1 VVGPEIPR
9 QNFLNSLGTAG
20 WLRWV

>member
-1 VVGPEIPR
+1 MVRPKIPGK
-9 QNFLNSLGTAG
+9 NFLNSLGTAG

>member
-1 VVGPEIPR
+1 VVRPEISR

-20 WLRWV
+20 WLRWG

>member
-1 VVGPEIPR
+1 VVGPEIPG

>member
-1 VVGPEIPR
+1 MVRPKIPG

-20 WLRWV
+20 CLRGV